1 MKKKLQSRCSS
12 TSFSFVVTQLY
23 NISEEL
29 GAPKIG
35 REQNCSSI
43 TKQFCNKKCYNRSSK

>member
-1 MKKKLQSRCSS
+1 MKKKLQSGSSS

-23 NISEEL
+23 NSSEEL
-29 GAPKIG
+29 GAPG
-35 REQNCSSI
+35 GGFEQNCSSI

>member
-1 MKKKLQSRCSS
+1 MKKKLQSRSSS

-23 NISEEL
+23 NILEEL
-29 GAPKIG
+29 GASVGGLK
-35 REQNCSSI
+35 QNCFSI

>member
-1 MKKKLQSRCSS
+1 MKKKLQSSSSS

-29 GAPKIG
+29 RASVIG

-43 TKQFCNKKCYNRSSK
+43 TKQFCNRKCYNWSFQ

>member
-1 MKKKLQSRCSS
+1 MKKKLQSSSSS
-12 TSFSFVVTQLY
+12 TSFSSVVTQLY
-23 NISEEL
+23 NILEEL
-29 GAPKIG
+29 RASELG

>member
-1 MKKKLQSRCSS
+1 MKKKLQSSSSS

-29 GAPKIG
+29 RASVIG
-35 REQNCSSI
+35 REQNCGCI
-43 TKQFCNKKCYNRSSK
+43 TKQFCCRKCNRRAQ